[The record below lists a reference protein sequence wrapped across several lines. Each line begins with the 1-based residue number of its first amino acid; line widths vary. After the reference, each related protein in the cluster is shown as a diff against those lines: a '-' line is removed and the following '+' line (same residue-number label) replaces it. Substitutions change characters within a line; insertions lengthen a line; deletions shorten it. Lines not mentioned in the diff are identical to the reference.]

1 MLRLLVFLSCIVCF
15 AAASVNAGEE
25 GVRLYDVDGPNAVT
39 EVLLTVPSPSGVFA
53 TTAYIPSDPRPHPIV
68 IFSPGFAQMGIAYAP
83 YAKRLAS
90 WGIIAFLRDDPIVAY
105 ALNKA
110 DTASRRDD
118 LSRIDNP
125 MIAEMAVKTV
135 LDITYEI
142 STWLPAANADVNSP
156 LYSMVD
162 AARVGLA
169 GHSRGG
175 QIALLAGEAL
185 PGRVKG
191 VFALDPVD
199 LSFGSPQAGTKLAN
213 IGIPIAL
220 IGETTD
226 KLSCA
231 PAWVNYQTLYD
242 AAASP
247 AVAITALNADH
258 TMFEDPANCLFC
270 SLCKRGTADASG
282 VLAYSVRYLT
292 AFFARE
298 LLGDQSVGS
307 AFAGAG
313 AAADVKAGLIL
324 ISSK

>member
-1 MLRLLVFLSCIVCF
+1 MLRLLVLFGCLACF
-15 AAASVNAGEE
+15 AATSAKAAEE
-25 GVRLYDVDGPNAVT
+25 GLGPYDVDGPNAFT
-39 EVLLTVPSPSGVFA
+39 KVLLTVPSPNGSFT
-53 TTAYIPSDPRPHPIV
+53 TTAYIPSDSGPHPVV
-68 IFSPGFAQMGIAYAP
+68 IFSPGFVQMGIAYAP

-90 WGIIAFLRDDPIVAY
+90 WGIIAFLRDDPMVAY
-105 ALNKA
+105 ALTKA

-118 LSRIDNP
+118 LSRTDDP
-125 MIAEMAVKTV
+125 MIAEMAVKTASDV
-135 LDITYEI
+135 SYEI
-142 STWLPAANADVNSP
+142 STWLPAANADVTSP
-156 LYSMVD
+156 LHGMVD
-162 AARVGLA
+162 AARIGLA

-175 QIALLAGEAL
+175 QIALLAGEAS

-199 LSFGSPQAGTKLAN
+199 LSFGSPQAGTLLAS

-226 KLSCA
+226 KFSCA
-231 PAWVNYQTLYD
+231 PVWVNYQTVFD

-270 SLCKRGTADASG
+270 GLCKRGTADASG

-298 LLGDQSVGS
+298 LLGDKSVGN
-307 AFAGAG
+307 AFEGAG
-313 AAADVKAGLIL
+313 AAADVKAGLIQ